1 MNDKFIT
8 FLIMGVAGSGKT
20 TIAQKLTEEINAFL
34 IEADDYHS
42 KNNIK
47 KMSSGIP
54 LNDEDRYDWLV
65 KIREEIIKRQ
75 KTQNLVVTCSAL
87 KEKYRS
93 ILNVKNYYLVYLKIN
108 KETARKRINNRRDHF
123 MPDSLVESQFSILEE
138 PKKAITLDQSLNPD
152 EMVNQLM
159 LIFKDSK
166 LKYE

>member
-1 MNDKFIT
+1 MNDQFIT

-138 PKKAITLDQSLNPD
+138 PKKAITLDQSLNPN

-166 LKYE
+166 L

>member
-1 MNDKFIT
+1 MNDQFIT

-54 LNDEDRYDWLV
+54 LNDEDRYDWLI

-152 EMVNQLM
+152 EMVNQLI

-166 LKYE
+166 L

>member
-1 MNDKFIT
+1 MNDQFIT
-8 FLIMGVAGSGKT
+8 FLLMGVAGSGKT

-159 LIFKDSK
+159 LILQDSK
-166 LKYE
+166 L

>member
-1 MNDKFIT
+1 MNDQFIT
-8 FLIMGVAGSGKT
+8 FLLMGVAGSGKT

-166 LKYE
+166 L

>member
-1 MNDKFIT
+1 MNDKFVT

-20 TIAQKLTEEINAFL
+20 TVAQKLTEEINAFL

-138 PKKAITLDQSLNPD
+138 PKKAITLNQSLNPD
-152 EMVNQLM
+152 EMVNQLI
-159 LIFKDSK
+159 LTFKDSK

>member
-1 MNDKFIT
+1 MNDQFIT

-108 KETARKRINNRRDHF
+108 KETARKRINDRRDHF

-159 LIFKDSK
+159 LIFKNSK
-166 LKYE
+166 L

>member
-1 MNDKFIT
+1 MNKKFFT

-20 TIAQKLTEEINAFL
+20 TIAQKLSKKINASL
-34 IEADDYHS
+34 IEGDDYHS
-42 KNNIK
+42 KNNID
-47 KMSSGIP
+47 KMSNGIA
-54 LNDEDRYDWLV
+54 LNDEDRYDWLI
-65 KIREEIIKRQ
+65 KIKDEILKRQ
-75 KTQNLVVTCSAL
+75 KSQNLIVTCSAL

-138 PKKAITLDQSLNPD
+138 PKKAITLDQSLKPD

-166 LKYE
+166 L

>member
-20 TIAQKLTEEINAFL
+20 TIAKKITEEINAFL

-166 LKYE
+166 L

>member
-1 MNDKFIT
+1 MNDQFIT

-65 KIREEIIKRQ
+65 KIREEIVKRQ

-138 PKKAITLDQSLNPD
+138 PKKAITLDQSLNPN

-166 LKYE
+166 L

>member
-1 MNDKFIT
+1 MRI
-8 FLIMGVAGSGKT
+8 AGSEKT
-20 TIAQKLTEEINAFL
+20 KITQKLTEEINAFL

-65 KIREEIIKRQ
+65 KIREEIVKRQ

-138 PKKAITLDQSLNPD
+138 PKKAITLDQSLKPD

-166 LKYE
+166 L

>member
-1 MNDKFIT
+1 MNDQFIT

-152 EMVNQLM
+152 EMVNQLI

-166 LKYE
+166 L

>member
-1 MNDKFIT
+1 MNDQFIT

-93 ILNVKNYYLVYLKIN
+93 ILNVKNYYLVYLKID
-108 KETARKRINNRRDHF
+108 KETARKRINKRRDHF

-166 LKYE
+166 L

>member
-1 MNDKFIT
+1 MNDQFIT

-20 TIAQKLTEEINAFL
+20 TIAQKLTKEIDAFL

-166 LKYE
+166 L

>member
-1 MNDKFIT
+1 MNDQFIT

-20 TIAQKLTEEINAFL
+20 TISQKLTEEINAFL

-65 KIREEIIKRQ
+65 KIREEIVKRQ

-166 LKYE
+166 L

>member
-1 MNDKFIT
+1 MNDQFIT
-8 FLIMGVAGSGKT
+8 FLLMGVAGSGKT

-75 KTQNLVVTCSAL
+75 KTQSLVVTCSAL

-166 LKYE
+166 L

>member
-1 MNDKFIT
+1 MNDQFIT

-54 LNDEDRYDWLV
+54 LNDEDRYDWLI

-138 PKKAITLDQSLNPD
+138 PKKAITLDQSLKPD

-166 LKYE
+166 L

>member
-1 MNDKFIT
+1 MNDQFIT
-8 FLIMGVAGSGKT
+8 FLLMGVAGSGKT

-75 KTQNLVVTCSAL
+75 KKQNLVVTCSAL

-166 LKYE
+166 L

>member
-1 MNDKFIT
+1 MNDQFIT

-65 KIREEIIKRQ
+65 KIREEIVKRQ

-123 MPDSLVESQFSILEE
+123 MPDTLVESQFSILEE

-166 LKYE
+166 L

>member
-1 MNDKFIT
+1 MNDQFIT

-159 LIFKDSK
+159 LIFKHSK
-166 LKYE
+166 L

>member
-20 TIAQKLTEEINAFL
+20 TIAQKLTEEIKAFL

-65 KIREEIIKRQ
+65 KIREEIVKRQ

-138 PKKAITLDQSLNPD
+138 PKKAITLDQSLKPD

-166 LKYE
+166 L

>member
-1 MNDKFIT
+1 MNDQFIT

-75 KTQNLVVTCSAL
+75 KTQNLIVTCSAL

-166 LKYE
+166 L

>member
-1 MNDKFIT
+1 MNDQFIT

-20 TIAQKLTEEINAFL
+20 TIAQKLTKEINAFL

-138 PKKAITLDQSLNPD
+138 PKKAITLDQSLNPK

-166 LKYE
+166 L

>member
-1 MNDKFIT
+1 MNDQFIT

-65 KIREEIIKRQ
+65 KIKEEIIKRQ

-138 PKKAITLDQSLNPD
+138 PKKAITLDQSLKPD

-166 LKYE
+166 L

>member
-1 MNDKFIT
+1 MNDQFIT

-152 EMVNQLM
+152 EMINQLM
-159 LIFKDSK
+159 LIFKDST
-166 LKYE
+166 L

>member
-1 MNDKFIT
+1 MNDQFIT

-65 KIREEIIKRQ
+65 KIREEIVKRQ

-108 KETARKRINNRRDHF
+108 KETARKRINDRRDHF

-166 LKYE
+166 L

>member
-1 MNDKFIT
+1 MNNQFIT

-20 TIAQKLTEEINAFL
+20 TIAQKLTEKINAFL

-108 KETARKRINNRRDHF
+108 KETARKRINNRPDHF

-166 LKYE
+166 L

>member
-1 MNDKFIT
+1 MNDQFIT

-75 KTQNLVVTCSAL
+75 KTQNLVVTCSDV

-108 KETARKRINNRRDHF
+108 KETARKRINDRRDHF

-166 LKYE
+166 L

>member
-1 MNDKFIT
+1 MNDQFIT

-20 TIAQKLTEEINAFL
+20 TIAQKLTEKINAFL

-54 LNDEDRYDWLV
+54 LNDKDRYDWLV
-65 KIREEIIKRQ
+65 KIREEIVKRQ

-138 PKKAITLDQSLNPD
+138 PKKAITLDQSLNPN

-166 LKYE
+166 L

>member
-1 MNDKFIT
+1 MNDQFIT
-8 FLIMGVAGSGKT
+8 FLLMGVAGSGKT
-20 TIAQKLTEEINAFL
+20 TIAKKLTEEINAFL

-93 ILNVKNYYLVYLKIN
+93 ILNVKNFYLVYLKIN

-123 MPDSLVESQFSILEE
+123 MPDTLVESQFSILEE

-166 LKYE
+166 L

>member
-1 MNDKFIT
+1 MNDQFIT

-54 LNDEDRYDWLV
+54 LNDKDRYDWLV
-65 KIREEIIKRQ
+65 KIREEIVKRQ

-166 LKYE
+166 L

>member
-1 MNDKFIT
+1 MNKKFVT

-20 TIAQKLTEEINAFL
+20 TIAEKLCQKINAFL
-34 IEADDYHS
+34 IEGDDYHS
-42 KNNIK
+42 KNNVK

-54 LNDEDRYDWLV
+54 LNDEDRYDWLI
-65 KIREEIIKRQ
+65 KIREEIIKRE
-75 KTQNLVVTCSAL
+75 KNENLVVTCSAL

-93 ILNVKNYYLVYLKIN
+93 ILNVKNFYLVYLKIN

-138 PKKAITLDQSLNPD
+138 PKKAITLDQSLNPN

-166 LKYE
+166 L

>member
-1 MNDKFIT
+1 MNDQFIT

-159 LIFKDSK
+159 LIFKNSK
-166 LKYE
+166 L

>member
-1 MNDKFIT
+1 MNDQFIT

-42 KNNIK
+42 KTNIK

-123 MPDSLVESQFSILEE
+123 MPDTLVESQFSILEE
-138 PKKAITLDQSLNPD
+138 PKKAITLDQSLNP
-152 EMVNQLM
+152 EQMVNQLI

-166 LKYE
+166 L

>member
-1 MNDKFIT
+1 MNDQFIT

-42 KNNIK
+42 KINIK

-138 PKKAITLDQSLNPD
+138 PKKAITLDQSLKPD

-166 LKYE
+166 L

>member
-1 MNDKFIT
+1 MNDQFIT

-20 TIAQKLTEEINAFL
+20 TIAQKLTKEINAFL

-138 PKKAITLDQSLNPD
+138 PKKAITLDQSLKPD

-166 LKYE
+166 L